1 MADTPNGIPVVA
13 GYVDFHAKTDSLAD
27 EIGEALG
34 SASNQANAAGT
45 QIGAQVEDG
54 AQSRVQGFGKRL
66 MGWAGFAAI
75 GTAVGGLFKSGLDTA
90 MQQVDLERSLVANL
104 GVTPQIAA
112 EYADVAADMYA
123 QGWGESLEE
132 VGGSVQSMLSE
143 LGDVSKAELEELAPL
158 LMGIAEQTGADI
170 TQLSDATNK
179 LVVTGLAGSATEA
192 ADIIAKA
199 FQSFGESSG
208 EDVLDTIT
216 EYSGQFQKLGIDAET
231 AMGMVK
237 QAMDAG
243 ARNTDFVAD
252 SLKEFSIRSIDQ
264 SKATMDAYAA
274 IGKSGDEMTRRLA
287 AGGPDAAA
295 AMTEIF
301 TAVNNIGDAA
311 TKEAVSVALFG
322 TKAEDLGVAL
332 SAMDPA
338 TAAAGFGE
346 FTGTA
351 QEMADASM
359 SLEDML
365 NGLGRT
371 LTVAIADTIRPMLPT
386 LRGFMQGITG
396 VLGWLRDNPVVTTIL
411 LSVGAAIAAM
421 AVAQWAWN
429 AAALANPTTWIILA
443 IVAAIALLVA
453 GINWLVQNWTPIAGF
468 FEESI
473 GRIGGFFSGL
483 GQIVSDTFTNIVNGI
498 TESIDGLLTRIEDAK
513 KAASDF
519 GSDVETNF
527 HRSLDFWGG
536 LVGGGKK
543 KIPGMANGGT
553 VAKSGLSWVGEE
565 GPELLHFNPGAT
577 IIPHDESKA
586 LASGGGGSKVIN
598 IINPVAEKGSQSLQR
613 YRRAIGDDIILA

>member
-34 SASNQANAAGT
+34 SASTQANAAGA
-45 QIGAQVEDG
+45 QIGTQVENG

-66 MGWAGFAAI
+66 LGWAGFAAI
-75 GTAVGGLFKSGLDTA
+75 GSAVGGLLKSGLDTA

-123 QGWGESLEE
+123 QGWGESLGE

-143 LGDVSKAELEELAPL
+143 LGDVSQAELEELGPL

-170 TQLSDATNK
+170 AQLSDATNK

-208 EDVLDTIT
+208 EDILDTVT

-264 SKATMDAYAA
+264 SKATMEAYAA
-274 IGKSGDEMTRRLA
+274 IGVSGEEMTRRLA

-386 LRGFMQGITG
+386 LREFMQGLTG
-396 VLGWLRDNPVVTTIL
+396 VLGWLRDNPMVTTIIL
-411 LSVGAAIAAM
+411 GIASALAVLAAG
-421 AVAQWAWN
+421 QWAFN
-429 AAALANPTTWIILA
+429 AAAAANPVVLIIGA
-443 IVAAIALLVA
+443 IIVVVGLLVA
-453 GINWLVQNWTPIAGF
+453 ALATVTDG
-468 FEESI
+468 
-473 GRIGGFFSGL
+473 
-483 GQIVSDTFTNIVNGI
+483 FTNWSNIGWAASMILVTGVNGVLHGVNGLI
-498 TESIDGLLTRIEDAK
+498 HAINGVARALEWVLSLGGLLGDW
-513 KAASDF
+513 D
-519 GSDVETNF
+519 
-527 HRSLDFWGG
+527 WGNIGTIG
-536 LVGGGKK
+536 LMDMPKL
-543 KIPGMANGGT
+543 PGMADGGT

-565 GPELLHFNPGAT
+565 GPELMHFNPGAT
-577 IIPHDESKA
+577 IIPHDDSMA
-586 LASGGGGSKVIN
+586 LASGGGKQPANVT

-613 YRRAIGDDIILA
+613 FRRAIGADIALA